1 VHFSYSMAESHLG
14 SIAIAGSCLAIIVLE
29 LIKLIFRKGKSIHNG
44 PPRRISGEMLYDV
57 VSTLP
62 KVTTDIN
69 FQILGFE
76 ENEHNWIKQ
85 SIFGELPYWKHQLLR
100 HNLDVMHIEKNF
112 SENIINT
119 VMDVLGKTKDDI
131 KARMDMSIMCSRSE
145 LELTTRG
152 STGRLCKPKAKFA
165 LSLPQKRVVC

>member
-1 VHFSYSMAESHLG
+1 
-14 SIAIAGSCLAIIVLE
+14 
-29 LIKLIFRKGKSIHNG
+29 
-44 PPRRISGEMLYDV
+44 
-57 VSTLP
+57 
-62 KVTTDIN
+62 
-69 FQILGFE
+69 
-76 ENEHNWIKQ
+76 
-85 SIFGELPYWKHQLLR
+85 
-100 HNLDVMHIEKNF
+100 MHIEKNF
-112 SENIINT
+112 NENTINT